1 MKSHVAQGAARF
13 AGVRCPGARASQRGY
28 TLLEVLVAFSLL
40 AIGLGMLLAI
50 LSSGVHAVG
59 NAADATRATLY
70 AESLFDTLGAD
81 QRLRAGRSH
90 GVFEGGHFHWTL
102 DITPFQ
108 PPVPEALPAA
118 GTPGGEQVQP
128 LQVANSMVRVVLLVN
143 WGPGPSPKALRVET
157 LRAYGPAQG
166 PPE

>member
-1 MKSHVAQGAARF
+1 MTSTHARCTARF
-13 AGVRCPGARASQRGY
+13 GGIRVPGPRASQRGY

-59 NAADATRATLY
+59 NASDATRAALY

-81 QRLRAGRSH
+81 QRLRAGRSQ
-90 GVFEGGHFHWTL
+90 GVFENGHFHWTL

-108 PPVPEALPAA
+108 PPVPAPVAA
-118 GTPGGEQVQP
+118 GPPGGEQTQP
-128 LQVANSMVRVVLLVN
+128 LQVDNSMVRVVLLVN

-157 LRAYGPAQG
+157 LRAYGPPQG
-166 PPE
+166 PAE